1 MNNLS
6 REGILVNQ
14 HTNIKV
20 VDRVNTS
27 EEKIVSLQSILIRN
41 GEIIGVTGK
50 DQDNVIRE
58 YLRGYYFIYHA

>member
-58 YLRGYYFIYHA
+58 YLRGYYFIYYA